1 MSKKIT
7 FTNLIEAGV
16 VNRNDSIGNISSV
29 KKVST
34 HKGVKVI
41 FSDKSY
47 KRAIWERAAEKTDE
61 NGNFLWRRS
70 EVSSVGGVTQKV
82 STIIDSEEFDFSGTM
97 IAKPIPHNR
106 ESVLTTTYGISIN
119 EYKTF
124 NEFLTNMAL
133 EKQLG
138 TNKTNIYNRET
149 FYGLYKVSG
158 VIDLDRLGEQDIL
171 IPSKISEDDLEL
183 EAGMEVES
191 FLEALYNGIFKG
203 KDNEELTLDDWKET
217 INSLIDVV
225 EIEQNKK
232 NDGYEIEIKGEL
244 AKLEINKNNKEEKT
258 KNFISY
264 LIDKLNK
271 NGIRNEDI
279 EKMIEEK
286 LLKFIT
292 KIEIKDET
300 LSINM
305 KKNIEK
311 EKAKINVPDNT
322 WDIEKKL
329 EWLHNIYS
337 TYLKMKLDL
346 ETFKNLGKD
355 RVENLTIEKSGNG
368 YKVKISLKPE
378 EKVRRLE
385 VLIDT
390 ILNLYRTIEGRSE
403 TLSPLYTIWSTE
415 LTNPLYHTMIDE
427 IIKSTNP
434 LTLDECKIIK
444 AHFGKQEKFEEIKNA
459 IMNEVKEYYK
469 SKK

>member
-47 KRAIWERAAEKTDE
+47 KRAIWERTAEKGE
-61 NGNFLWRRS
+61 NSWRRS

-171 IPSKISEDDLEL
+171 IPPKISEDDLEL
-183 EAGMEVES
+183 EADMEVES
-191 FLEALYNGIFKG
+191 FLEALYNGIFKDKG
-203 KDNEELTLDDWKET
+203 EDEFTIDNWKE
-217 INSLIDVV
+217 IIRPLIDEV

-232 NDGYEIEIKGEL
+232 NDGYEVKIKGEL
-244 AKLEINKNNKEEKT
+244 AKLEINKSNKEEKI
-258 KNFISY
+258 KNFIN
-264 LIDKLNK
+264 KLKEND
-271 NGIRNEDI
+271 IITEDI
-279 EKMIEEK
+279 EKIMEEK

-311 EKAKINVPDNT
+311 GKAKIDMPDNT

-368 YKVKISLKPE
+368 YKVKISLKSE

-403 TLSPLYTIWSTE
+403 TLSPVYTIWSTE

-427 IIKSTNP
+427 IIKSTNT
-434 LTLDECKIIK
+434 LTVDESKIIK

-459 IMNEVKEYYK
+459 IMDEVKKYYGLNK
-469 SKK
+469 